1 MTIMFVPAVLKATIG
16 IRKHDH
22 AQANVQISIL
32 SAQTAL
38 INTLVSIVKVN
49 GCLKMISQHVFL
61 TSNVVKE
68 LHWMLN
74 QLVLQSIKTITTTVN
89 SVLKDIDGQVPF
101 VKSVTLTNAHH
112 VTAPTVLLVR
122 RVTSS
127 HLMVQGVW
135 SLLTTVQ
142 FQKQCSHVD

>member
-1 MTIMFVPAVLKATIG
+1 MTIMFVPAVSKATIG

-22 AQANVQISIL
+22 AQVNVQTSIL

-74 QLVLQSIKTITTTVN
+74 QLVLQLIKTIIIIVN
-89 SVLKDIDGQVPF
+89 NVSKVTDGQEPF
-101 VKSVTLTNAHH
+101 VKNVTLTNAHH
-112 VTAPTVLLVR
+112 VTAPTVSLVR

-127 HLMVQGVW
+127 QPMVQGVW
-135 SLLTTVQ
+135 SLLTTVL